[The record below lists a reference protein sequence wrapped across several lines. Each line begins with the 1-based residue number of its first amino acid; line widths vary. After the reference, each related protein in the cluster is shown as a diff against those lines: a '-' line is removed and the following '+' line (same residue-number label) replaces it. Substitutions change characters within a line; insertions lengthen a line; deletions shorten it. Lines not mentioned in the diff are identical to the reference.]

1 MNSEDS
7 KVGGDMLLG
16 GEVEQEFLKLGDK
29 VKYIGNDIDPN
40 LTQEG
45 GGSIIDYQNSQYKC
59 IFNDK
64 IYNLSKN
71 ELKKMKR
78 EIKLVKLSEKDFN
91 ILKYNNS
98 V

>member
-1 MNSEDS
+1 MNNEDS

-16 GEVEQEFLKLGDK
+16 GEIKEEFLKLGDK
-29 VKYIGNDIDPN
+29 VKYIGQDIDPN
-40 LTQEG
+40 LQEG
-45 GGSIIDYQNSQYKC
+45 GGSIIDYQGGKYKC

-71 ELKKMKR
+71 ELKKEKK

-91 ILKYNNS
+91 ILKYNNA